1 MNCDGG
7 DRPESP
13 LASQLPRPFRR
24 RIPTAGFPLLAAAVT
39 AAVFASVGYN
49 PDEVSGFAFGLGVE
63 RIAMLKYGLTDLRMN
78 FENDVRFLHQF
89 PA

>member
-39 AAVFASVGYN
+39 AAVFASVA
-49 PDEVSGFAFGLGVE
+49 GFGQLPIDDHA
-63 RIAMLKYGLTDLRMN
+63 Y
-78 FENDVRFLHQF
+78 LHDHL
-89 PA
+89 A